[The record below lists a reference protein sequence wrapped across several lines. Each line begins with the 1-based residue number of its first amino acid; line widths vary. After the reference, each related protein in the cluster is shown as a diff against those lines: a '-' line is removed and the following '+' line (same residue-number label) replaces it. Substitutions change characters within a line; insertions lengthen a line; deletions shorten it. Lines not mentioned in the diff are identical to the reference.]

1 MQPHQVRTQTF
12 FIFAASFSHNFHVIS
27 IHVRGRVTVL
37 LIKHYLLMWLL
48 IIKKRERRASHTA
61 LGFQPA
67 TPSAA
72 RPSASCLFLLSLR
85 LWWDIL
91 SPAQSCE
98 GRLSL
103 TRRFGLAVSAAKTV
117 PFNIVLSSSMLR
129 WHSHTHTHTDMRA
142 CSHRCTLQKMSSAN
156 CSSVRLVGI
165 GLFSQWRWDRLWH
178 FLYLLSY
185 IWAFDIFINYSVT
198 YYQLNYYLWYL

>member
-1 MQPHQVRTQTF
+1 MQPHQVRAQTF

-27 IHVRGRVTVL
+27 IHVRGRVMVL
-37 LIKHYLLMWLL
+37 LIKHYLRMWLL
-48 IIKKRERRASHTA
+48 IKKRERRAS

-67 TPSAA
+67 TPSVAG
-72 RPSASCLFLLSLR
+72 PSASCLSLLSLR
-85 LWWDIL
+85 LWWDVL

-142 CSHRCTLQKMSSAN
+142 RSHRCTLQKMSSVN

-165 GLFSQWRWDRLWH
+165 GLFSQRRWDRLWH

-185 IWAFDIFINYSVT
+185 IWAFDIFIN
-198 YYQLNYYLWYL
+198 